1 MLIIQIFLG
10 AIALTMSRQLYWL
23 FVGAVGFVLGFFLT
37 TRFLPAQSEGMIL
50 VYSLG
55 AGFLFM
61 IAAFALQKMAVELA
75 GFVLGGYL
83 SFILLDYLKWGHP
96 DFAWLAFLIGGLIG
110 FGLMIALFDWTLI
123 TLSSIFG
130 ALLIAQPIQS
140 MYGLQ
145 TSRLLFFV
153 LIVLGI
159 GIQAIFWRQE
169 HSLQT

>member
-23 FVGAVGFVLGFFLT
+23 FVGAVGFVIGFFLT
-37 TRFLPAQSEGMIL
+37 TQYLPTQSEGMIL

-61 IAAFALQKMAVELA
+61 IAAFAFQRIAVELA
-75 GFVLGGYL
+75 GFIAGGYL
-83 SFILLDYLKWGHP
+83 TYVLLDYLKWGNSTLI
-96 DFAWLAFLIGGLIG
+96 WLGFLIGGLIG
-110 FGLMIALFDWTLI
+110 FALMVTMFDWTLI
-123 TLSSIFG
+123 ILSSVFG
-130 ALLIAQPIQS
+130 TLLIVQPIQS
-140 MYGLQ
+140 MYGIQ
-145 TSRLLFFV
+145 TARILFFV

-169 HSLQT
+169 PSTQT

>member
-37 TRFLPAQSEGMIL
+37 TQFLPPQTEGMLL

-55 AGFLFM
+55 AGVLFM
-61 IAAFALQKMAVELA
+61 IAAFALQKVAVELA
-75 GFVLGGYL
+75 GFVVGGYMAY
-83 SFILLDYLKWGHP
+83 IMMDYLKWGNP
-96 DFAWLAFLIGGLIG
+96 DLAWLAFLIGGLIG

-130 ALLIAQPIQS
+130 AMLIVQPIQS

-145 TSRLLFFV
+145 TSRLLFV
-153 LIVLGI
+153 ALLVLGI
-159 GIQAIFWRQE
+159 SVQTIFWRQE
-169 HSLQT
+169 ASLPT